1 MSTVSRG
8 GTIGLRAGSV
18 PPHCVPYFILTLSG
32 ALPGGVVK
40 LYMNPMSANA
50 RRPRLVSRLC
60 GSALEEIVVHLQRGE
75 HQTQD
80 FLRLNPNGRIP
91 ALQDGDFV
99 LWESGAICQYLAH
112 QAGRTDLWPADPR
125 EQADVSRWQ
134 FWNHTQWAPALGV
147 LTWERLMK
155 RLIGQGPPDE
165 AVVQTKLAELD
176 ANARMLDDHLAR
188 HEWLAAGRLTL
199 AEVAVGCT
207 LSWWK
212 PTALP
217 LERHPHLQRWFE
229 RVRALPAW
237 EQTEIALM
245 RSSPP

>member
-18 PPHCVPYFILTLSG
+18 PPHCVPYCILTLFG
-32 ALPGGVVK
+32 ALLGGAVK

-60 GSALEEIVVHLQRGE
+60 GLPLEEIVVHLQRGE
-75 HQTQD
+75 HRAPE

-91 ALQDGDFV
+91 TLQDGDFV

-112 QAGRTDLWPADPR
+112 KAGRTDLWPADPR
-125 EQADVSRWQ
+125 EQADISRWQ
-134 FWNHTQWAPALGV
+134 FWNHTQWALPLGV

-155 RLIGQGPPDE
+155 RLVGKGPPDE
-165 AVVQTKLAELD
+165 ALVQAKLAEFE
-176 ANARMLDDHLAR
+176 ANAQMLDSHLEQ
-188 HEWLAAGRLTL
+188 HPWLAAGRFTL

-212 PTALP
+212 PTQLP
-217 LERHPHLQRWFE
+217 LERHPRLWRWFQ
-229 RVRALPAW
+229 RVTALPAW
-237 EQTEIALM
+237 EETEIALM
-245 RSSPP
+245 RSAP

>member
-18 PPHCVPYFILTLSG
+18 PPHCVQYFILTLPG
-32 ALPGGVVK
+32 ALSGGAVK

-60 GSALEEIVVHLQRGE
+60 GLALEEALVHLQRGE
-75 HQTQD
+75 HHTPD

-99 LWESGAICQYLAH
+99 LWESGAICQYLANK
-112 QAGRTDLWPADPR
+112 AGRTDLWPADPR

-134 FWNHTQWAPALGV
+134 FWNHTQWAAPLGV
-147 LTWERLMK
+147 LTWELLMK
-155 RLIGQGPPDE
+155 RLSGKGPPDDGL
-165 AVVQTKLAELD
+165 VQAKLAEFDVHARLLD
-176 ANARMLDDHLAR
+176 RHLEA

-217 LERHPHLQRWFE
+217 LERHPHLWRWFS
-229 RVRALPAW
+229 RIRALPAW
-237 EQTEIALM
+237 EETEISLM
-245 RSSPP
+245 RSLPA